1 MLQTEADLNAKSGK
15 LHYAFVICIGGFLLS
30 GIVLAA
36 QRLPSIALDSV
47 REALGVGYAEVGL
60 ITSVFMLFYAGLSL
74 VWGMLGDKIGTRWA
88 MTLACGLSSLGT
100 ILFGLFGGTSLAVA
114 IVTWAICG
122 IGCAGLLMAI
132 LPKIISRWFAPNK
145 RGFGMSLCTPGANF
159 AALILGVVAPMVING
174 LGWNMAYVAFG
185 IYFAAITVFVALTFR
200 EAPEDMGLA
209 PYGAPQGTQAAPAP
223 KIEQKVEEA
232 SGKKVS
238 PLRQVCR
245 MGITWHFG
253 LFYAVYQLGYM
264 AATQYYVV
272 SMTGNGFDLA
282 TAAFSLTIGGVL
294 TIITELVVGSLSDH
308 HERKTMIG
316 IMVLCTAVLAAG
328 YAFYLLNTAEPG
340 LVPCY
345 FFIATISASTGVIT
359 IIMSGAG
366 EYYNDECRATGTGMI
381 GTINIVGRYLGPWVA
396 GLVIDA
402 TGQTGYAFVI
412 VAAACL
418 VASLIAF
425 AMPKAATVQAKWAN
439 S

>member
-1 MLQTEADLNAKSGK
+1 MLQTEADLQAKSGGF
-15 LHYAFVICIGGFLLS
+15 HYAFIICLGGFLLS

-47 REALGVGYAEVGL
+47 RETLGVGYAEVGL
-60 ITSVFMLFYAGLSL
+60 ITSVFMIFYAGLSL

-88 MTLACGLSSLGT
+88 MTLACTLASLGT
-100 ILFGLFGGTSLAVA
+100 ILFGLFGGTSLPVA

-132 LPKIISRWFAPNK
+132 LPKIISRWFVPNK

-159 AALILGVVAPMVING
+159 AALILGIVAPMVING

-185 IYFAAITVFVALTFR
+185 IYFALIAVFVGATFR
-200 EAPEDMGLA
+200 EGPEDMGLA
-209 PYGAPQGTQAAPAP
+209 PYGAPKGTQAAPAP
-223 KIEQKVEEA
+223 NVSKPADA

-238 PLRQVCR
+238 PLRQVCK

-294 TIITELVVGSLSDH
+294 TIITELVVGSLSDRF
-308 HERKTMIG
+308 ERKNMIG
-316 IMVLCTAVLAAG
+316 IMVACTAVLSGA
-328 YAFYLLNTAEPG
+328 YAVYLLTSASIS
-340 LVPCY
+340 LIPCY
-345 FFIATISASTGVIT
+345 FFISLISASTGVIT

-366 EYYNDECRATGTGMI
+366 EYFNDECRATGTGMI
-381 GTINIVGRYLGPWVA
+381 GTLNIVGRYLGPWVA
-396 GLVIDA
+396 GIVIDA

-412 VAAACL
+412 VAVACL

-425 AMPKAATVQAKWAN
+425 AMPKAATVQAKWA
-439 S
+439 SA